1 MKLMKRFWIIAVA
14 GAILLVASACGG
26 ESSPAGDE
34 ASGPTSVPNPTT
46 TEPVATTAP
55 TPEPADP
62 AAGTDSAPQAAS
74 VDIVDLDFEPQE
86 IEIAVG
92 GTVTWENTGEV
103 AHTVTSRSA
112 GFDSGSMSP
121 GDTFTLTPDASGT
134 ISYFCQFH
142 SSMQGTIV
150 VSG

>member
-1 MKLMKRFWIIAVA
+1 MKLMKRFWIMAVA

-26 ESSPAGDE
+26 ESSPTADG
-34 ASGPTSVPNPTT
+34 ASEPTSAPNPTA
-46 TEPVATTAP
+46 EPAATAAP
-55 TPEPADP
+55 TPEPATP

-74 VDIVDLDFEPQE
+74 VDIVDLDFEPRE

-112 GFDSGSMSP
+112 GFDSGSLSP
-121 GDTFTLTPDASGT
+121 GDTFTLTPDTSGT

-150 VSG
+150 VEG